1 MSGTGNT
8 NGSSPFPGAG
18 VPRGL
23 GPQKPGD
30 VNLWV
35 AAATIAYLLTWFG
48 AVRHLPS
55 GVMPPTVV
63 ELTFVI
69 WSLLRAGRWVLR
81 RLCPMVNRD
90 CGDDEPPTAGS
101 GGSGGGG
108 RRTEAPRVIPLGR
121 VAATDLGALRVA
133 DGPGDAEETEVTGG
147 TAVAGGG
154 EKSPLPPPTMWPSW
168 TSVRREIDRQRAR
181 PEGECVRVPRFF
193 ADGGER
199 RWGFVF
205 PGVRG
210 VLRRI

>member
-1 MSGTGNT
+1 MSSTGST
-8 NGSSPFPGAG
+8 NANSSPSRIG
-18 VPRGL
+18 VPPGSGRQKL
-23 GPQKPGD
+23 GDKGGWIA
-30 VNLWV
+30 V
-35 AAATIAYLLTWFG
+35 ATIAY
-48 AVRHLPS
+48 A
-55 GVMPPTVV
+55 
-63 ELTFVI
+63 VI
-69 WSLLRAGRWVLR
+69 WKLLRVGSRILR
-81 RLCPMVNRD
+81 KLCPLVKCD
-90 CGDDEPPTAGS
+90 CGDDGPPN
-101 GGSGGGG
+101 GGGHGGG
-108 RRTEAPRVIPLGR
+108 RDAGIQRSGALRIIPVGS